1 MILYLLQNNK
11 PIVFSIAKSD
21 ILGKNMIEVKN
32 LSKTFG
38 SFEAVK
44 DISFT
49 AKSGQIFGL
58 LGPNG
63 AGKSTT
69 INCISGL
76 VNATSGSLSINNF
89 NITSQAVKAKKSL
102 GIVPQ
107 ELALYD
113 DLSAHE
119 NLVFWGSAYGLSG
132 KALENRIQEVLVDVG
147 LESRQKEPVKQFSG
161 GMKRRLNFACAILHK
176 PSALLLDEPTVGVDP
191 QSREHLLQ
199 ATIKLK
205 EAGTAVIYTTHYME
219 EAERLCDELL
229 IMDKGQVIAAGTVE
243 ALRQQMGERDLIT
256 LKGRYNEEAN
266 KQILED
272 IGAQVLELSHQEVR
286 ILIPEASKCLT
297 KVLET
302 VAKIG
307 KVHQVNIQQANLE
320 SLFIKLTGRALR
332 DAT

>member
-1 MILYLLQNNK
+1 
-11 PIVFSIAKSD
+11 
-21 ILGKNMIEVKN
+21 MIEIKN

-38 SFEAVK
+38 TFEAVK

-49 AKSGQIFGL
+49 ASTGQIFGL

-76 VNATSGSLSINNF
+76 VNATSGSVSINNF
-89 NITSQAVKAKKSL
+89 NIATQAVKAKQSL

-119 NLVFWGSAYGLSG
+119 NLSFWGSAYGLSG
-132 KALENRIQEVLVDVG
+132 KTLENRIQEVLLDVG

-219 EAERLCDELL
+219 EAERLCDQLL

-256 LKGRYNEEAN
+256 LKGRYQEGAN
-266 KQILED
+266 MQLLED

-297 KVLET
+297 QVLKS
-302 VAKIG
+302 VAQIG

-332 DAT
+332 DAA

>member
-1 MILYLLQNNK
+1 
-11 PIVFSIAKSD
+11 
-21 ILGKNMIEVKN
+21 MIEVKN
-32 LSKTFG
+32 LSKKFG

-44 DISFT
+44 NISFT
-49 AKSGQIFGL
+49 AQSGQIFGL

-76 VNATSGSLSINNF
+76 INATSGSLSINNF
-89 NITSQAVKAKKSL
+89 NINSQAVKAKKSL

-132 KALENRIQEVLVDVG
+132 KKLERRIQEVLIDVG

-219 EAERLCDELL
+219 EAERLCDQLL
-229 IMDKGQVIAAGTVE
+229 IMDKGHVIAAGTVE
-243 ALRQQMGERDLIT
+243 ALRQQLGERDLIT
-256 LKGRYNEEAN
+256 LKGQYNESANQQVLEA
-266 KQILED
+266 
-272 IGAQVLELSHQEVR
+272 IGAQVLEFSQHEIRV
-286 ILIPEASKCLT
+286 LIREAPKCLT
-297 KVLET
+297 QVLDA
-302 VAKIG
+302 VATMG

-332 DAT
+332 DGT

>member
-1 MILYLLQNNK
+1 
-11 PIVFSIAKSD
+11 
-21 ILGKNMIEVKN
+21 MIEVKN
-32 LSKTFG
+32 LSKSFG
-38 SFEAVK
+38 AFEAVK
-44 DISFT
+44 GISFT
-49 AKSGQIFGL
+49 ASTGQIFGL

-76 VNATSGSLSINNF
+76 VKATSGSVSINNF
-89 NITSQAVKAKKSL
+89 NIATQAVKAKQSL

-119 NLVFWGSAYGLSG
+119 NLSFWGSAYGLSG
-132 KALENRIQEVLVDVG
+132 KTLENRIQEVLLDVG

-219 EAERLCDELL
+219 EAERLCDQLL

-256 LKGRYNEEAN
+256 LKGRYQEGAN
-266 KQILED
+266 MQLLED

-297 KVLET
+297 KVLES

-332 DAT
+332 DAA